1 MILLNSRPFT
11 VCTTTTNMLSA
22 QSSSLENRHYGK
34 TKMNQRSSR
43 SHTIFR
49 MVSKTTTYGDVQDS
63 GEMLI
68 FSRFNFTQIL
78 ESRERSDPASGE
90 NADGAI
96 IVSHLVSQLLF
107 SILTFFFN
115 LSINSAFC
123 LYLCLCFNIDLVNFA
138 LSSRIQSIQLDLR
151 EQVKQELKVRWS

>member
-63 GEMLI
+63 GEMLT

-107 SILTFFFN
+107 SILTFFSIFLLTL
-115 LSINSAFC
+115 LSACIFVCVLILIWAI
-123 LYLCLCFNIDLVNFA
+123 LLCPLEFSR
-138 LSSRIQSIQLDLR
+138 SSWI
-151 EQVKQELKVRWS
+151 